1 MDISV
6 IGRKLA
12 RFPPFIQ
19 NLVLS
24 GLIAFA
30 ASPAG
35 LILGYLLDLSNRLC
49 TPHPLA
55 APEEVSKD
63 DLDSVSYEGI
73 NMLNAIPRDATHKG
87 YAVIGGSGFVGRF
100 IVKLLLLRGET
111 NIRVL
116 DLVPPPE
123 DIAENPSVSFVK
135 MDMTSLQSVKDGLS
149 LPFPSTGAPP
159 DVIFHTAAIIR
170 FWERF
175 SYTWLASYDVNVR
188 GTDNILKAASELPG
202 ETVLIYTSTADLS
215 FPRPQFMQIGK
226 DWEQPPRHKVV
237 VSDDDA
243 PLDGSHLSDG
253 CYARSK
259 LLAEKLV
266 TKADGDGL
274 KTAII
279 RPGQYVPPFCLPVQ
293 HAGLEVD
300 CSLTMPR
307 VPLFDKRWSH
317 TDICV
322 WDAAAAHLCLEDALQ
337 RSPEDVRGET
347 FLVTSEGPAW
357 TMQACRD
364 ALQHYSS
371 RTLPYEDVQP
381 LLIFVLAHAIE
392 LFLLVRYY
400 VLLPFFFL
408 LGSRPRL
415 TPTWMGELIYLQPTT
430 LEYMRD
436 VVIDDARARKLIGYR
451 PQWRTAQ
458 IVKYTV
464 DQIESGKA
472 PASHGLQLKQ
482 E

>member
-12 RFPPFIQ
+12 RFPPFVQ

-63 DLDSVSYEGI
+63 DLDSVSYDAI
-73 NMLNAIPRDATHKG
+73 NMLDAIPRDATHKG

-100 IVKLLLLRGET
+100 LVKLLLLRGET
-111 NIRVL
+111 NVRIL

-135 MDMTSLQSVKDGLS
+135 TDMTSLQSVKDGLS

-159 DVIFHTAAIIR
+159 DVIFHTAAAIR

-175 SYTWLASYDVNVR
+175 SYTWPASYNVNVR

-202 ETVLIYTSTADLS
+202 ETILIYTSTADLS

-243 PLDGSHLSDG
+243 PLDGPHLSDG

-259 LLAEKLV
+259 RIAEKLV
-266 TKADGDGL
+266 TKANGEGM
-274 KTAII
+274 KTAIV
-279 RPGQYVPPFCLPVQ
+279 RPGQTILGPGDRFLTS
-293 HAGLEVD
+293 
-300 CSLTMPR
+300 SLTMPR

-337 RSPEDVRGET
+337 HRPEDVRGET
-347 FLVTSEGPAW
+347 FLVTSAGPAW

-381 LLIFVLAHAIE
+381 LLIFVLAHAVE
-392 LFLLVRYY
+392 LFLLIRYY

-458 IVKYTV
+458 TIKYTV
-464 DQIESGKA
+464 DQIESEKV
-472 PASHGLQLKQ
+472 PALHGLQLKQ